1 MKRIAVLGSTGS
13 IGTQTLDVCRRLGYE
28 IVALAAGSNAEL
40 LEKQAREFSP
50 KLVAAADEN
59 AARRLSIALSG
70 TGITVLGGERAVLEA
85 AAAECD
91 IVLNAV
97 TGIAGLRPTIAAV
110 EAGNDIA
117 LANKETLVAGGRRVM
132 DYAAEHGVKILPV
145 DSEHSA
151 IFQCLQAKGDYARIK
166 KLILTASGGPFFGKT
181 AAELENM
188 RPEDALRHPTWSMG
202 TKITIDSASMFN
214 KGLEIM
220 EAAYLFDVSGDNIDV
235 LVHPQSIVHSMV
247 EFNDGCVMAQLAVPD
262 MRLAIQYGIMYPKRQ
277 QRIVSTLE
285 LAKIGALTFEKPDK
299 NKYRAI
305 DLAYLALKADGVM
318 PIAYNAANEVAV
330 DEFIK
335 GRIKF
340 LEIADIVEETL
351 EESARLSV
359 ETDTIEGIICADME
373 ARRLAADSVS
383 RICANRR

>member
-202 TKITIDSASMFN
+202 KKVTIDSASMAN
-214 KGLEIM
+214 KGLEII
-220 EAAYLFDVSGDNIDV
+220 EAAHLFDVEQNNIDV
-235 LVHPQSIVHSMV
+235 VIHRESIVHSLV
-247 EFNDGCVMAQLAVPD
+247 QFTDNSVLAQLGVPD
-262 MRLAIQYGIMYPKRQ
+262 MRTPIQY
-277 QRIVSTLE
+277 
-285 LAKIGALTFEKPDK
+285 ALTWPE
-299 NKYRAI
+299 RESEAAAEL
-305 DLAYLALKADGVM
+305 DLANVGTLHFYRQDEEAFPSTGLARYALDKGGTAT
-318 PIAYNAANEVAV
+318 AAFNAADEIAVAAFL
-330 DEFIK
+330 DGK
-335 GRIKF
+335 IKF
-340 LEIADIVEETL
+340 TDIPKIIEK
-351 EESARLSV
+351 
-359 ETDTIEGIICADME
+359 TIEKEFAKGNSFEEVFYTDSE
-373 ARRLAADSVS
+373 ARKFASALVR
-383 RICANRR
+383 

>member
-1 MKRIAVLGSTGS
+1 MGEFAVKRIAVLGSTGS

-202 TKITIDSASMFN
+202 KKVTIDSASMAN
-214 KGLEIM
+214 KGLEII
-220 EAAYLFDVSGDNIDV
+220 EAAHLFDVEQNNIDV
-235 LVHPQSIVHSMV
+235 VIHRESIVHSLV
-247 EFNDGCVMAQLAVPD
+247 QFTDNSVLAQLGVPD
-262 MRLAIQYGIMYPKRQ
+262 MRTPIQY
-277 QRIVSTLE
+277 
-285 LAKIGALTFEKPDK
+285 ALTWPE
-299 NKYRAI
+299 RESEAAAEL
-305 DLAYLALKADGVM
+305 DLANVGTLHFYRQDEKTFPSTGLARYALDKGGTAT
-318 PIAYNAANEVAV
+318 AAFNAADEIAVAAFL
-330 DEFIK
+330 DGK
-335 GRIKF
+335 IKF
-340 LEIADIVEETL
+340 TDIPKIIEK
-351 EESARLSV
+351 
-359 ETDTIEGIICADME
+359 TIEKEFAKGNSFEEVFYTDSE
-373 ARRLAADSVS
+373 ARKFASALVR
-383 RICANRR
+383 

>member
-13 IGTQTLDVCRRLGYE
+13 IGTQTLDVCHRLGYE

-132 DYAAEHGVKILPV
+132 DYAAERGVKILPV

-181 AAELENM
+181 EEELKKV
-188 RPEDALRHPTWSMG
+188 RPQDALNHPTWSMG
-202 TKITIDSASMFN
+202 KKVTIDSASMAN
-214 KGLEIM
+214 KGLEII
-220 EAAYLFDVSGDNIDV
+220 EAAHLFDVEQNNIDV
-235 LVHPQSIVHSMV
+235 VIHRESIVHSLV
-247 EFNDGCVMAQLAVPD
+247 QFTDNSVLAQLGVPD
-262 MRLAIQYGIMYPKRQ
+262 MRTPIQY
-277 QRIVSTLE
+277 
-285 LAKIGALTFEKPDK
+285 ALTWPE
-299 NKYRAI
+299 RESEAAAEL
-305 DLAYLALKADGVM
+305 DLANVGTLHFYRQDEKTFPSTGLARYALDKGGTAT
-318 PIAYNAANEVAV
+318 AAFNAADEIAVAAFL
-330 DEFIK
+330 DGK
-335 GRIKF
+335 IKF
-340 LEIADIVEETL
+340 TDIPKIIEK
-351 EESARLSV
+351 
-359 ETDTIEGIICADME
+359 TIEKEFAKGDSFEEVFYTDSE
-373 ARRLAADSVS
+373 ARKFASALVR
-383 RICANRR
+383 

>member
-1 MKRIAVLGSTGS
+1 MKKIAVLGSTGS

-117 LANKETLVAGGRRVM
+117 LANKETLVAGGRHVM
-132 DYAAEHGVKILPV
+132 DYAAEHGVKLLPV

-202 TKITIDSASMFN
+202 QKVTIDSASMAN
-214 KGLEIM
+214 KGLEII
-220 EAAYLFDVSGDNIDV
+220 EAAHLFDVEQNNIDV
-235 LVHPQSIVHSMV
+235 VIHRESIVHSLV
-247 EFNDGCVMAQLAVPD
+247 QFTDNSVLGQLGVPD
-262 MRLAIQYGIMYPKRQ
+262 MRTPIQY
-277 QRIVSTLE
+277 
-285 LAKIGALTFEKPDK
+285 ALTWPE
-299 NKYRAI
+299 RESEAAAEL
-305 DLAYLALKADGVM
+305 DLANVGTLHFYRQDEKTFPSTGLARYALDKGGTAT
-318 PIAYNAANEVAV
+318 AAFNAADEIAVAAFL
-330 DEFIK
+330 DGK
-335 GRIKF
+335 IKF
-340 LEIADIVEETL
+340 TDIPKIIEK
-351 EESARLSV
+351 
-359 ETDTIEGIICADME
+359 TIEKEFAKGNSFEEVFYTDSE
-373 ARRLAADSVS
+373 ARKFASALVR
-383 RICANRR
+383 

>member
-1 MKRIAVLGSTGS
+1 MGEFAVKKIAVLGSTGS

-70 TGITVLGGERAVLEA
+70 TGITVLGGEQAVLEA

-132 DYAAEHGVKILPV
+132 DYAAERGVKILPV

-181 AAELENM
+181 SAELENM
-188 RPEDALRHPTWSMG
+188 RPEDALHHPTWSMG
-202 TKITIDSASMFN
+202 KKVTIDSASMAN
-214 KGLEIM
+214 KGLEII
-220 EAAYLFDVSGDNIDV
+220 EAAHLFDVEQNNIDV
-235 LVHPQSIVHSMV
+235 VIHRESIVHSLV
-247 EFNDGCVMAQLAVPD
+247 QFTDNSVLAQLGVPD
-262 MRLAIQYGIMYPKRQ
+262 MRTPIQY
-277 QRIVSTLE
+277 
-285 LAKIGALTFEKPDK
+285 ALTWPE
-299 NKYRAI
+299 RESEAAAEL
-305 DLAYLALKADGVM
+305 DLANVGTLHFYRQDEEAFPSTGLARYALDKGGTAT
-318 PIAYNAANEVAV
+318 AAFNAADEIAVAAFL
-330 DEFIK
+330 DGK
-335 GRIKF
+335 IKF
-340 LEIADIVEETL
+340 TDIPKIIEKTIDKEFAKGNSFEE
-351 EESARLSV
+351 V
-359 ETDTIEGIICADME
+359 FYTDSE
-373 ARRLAADSVS
+373 ARKFASALVR
-383 RICANRR
+383 

>member
-70 TGITVLGGERAVLEA
+70 TGITVLGGEHAVLEA

-132 DYAAEHGVKILPV
+132 DYAAERGVKILPV

-202 TKITIDSASMFN
+202 KKVTIDSASMAN
-214 KGLEIM
+214 KGLEII
-220 EAAYLFDVSGDNIDV
+220 EAAHLFDVEQNNIDV
-235 LVHPQSIVHSMV
+235 VIHRESIVHSLV
-247 EFNDGCVMAQLAVPD
+247 QFTDNSVLAQLGVPD
-262 MRLAIQYGIMYPKRQ
+262 MRTPIQY
-277 QRIVSTLE
+277 
-285 LAKIGALTFEKPDK
+285 ALTWPE
-299 NKYRAI
+299 RESEAAAEL
-305 DLAYLALKADGVM
+305 DLANVGTLHFYRQDEKTFPSTGLARYALDKGGTAT
-318 PIAYNAANEVAV
+318 AAFNAADEIAVAAFL
-330 DEFIK
+330 DGK
-335 GRIKF
+335 IKF
-340 LEIADIVEETL
+340 TDIPKIIEK
-351 EESARLSV
+351 
-359 ETDTIEGIICADME
+359 TIEKEFAKGNSFEEVFYTDSE
-373 ARRLAADSVS
+373 ARKFASALVR
-383 RICANRR
+383 

>member
-50 KLVAAADEN
+50 KLVAVADEN

-202 TKITIDSASMFN
+202 KKVTIDSASMAN
-214 KGLEIM
+214 KGLEII
-220 EAAYLFDVSGDNIDV
+220 EAAHLFDVEQNNIDV
-235 LVHPQSIVHSMV
+235 VIHRESIVHSLV
-247 EFNDGCVMAQLAVPD
+247 QFTDNSVLAQLGVPD
-262 MRLAIQYGIMYPKRQ
+262 MRTPIQY
-277 QRIVSTLE
+277 
-285 LAKIGALTFEKPDK
+285 ALTWPE
-299 NKYRAI
+299 RESEAAAEL
-305 DLAYLALKADGVM
+305 DLANVGTLHFYRQDEKTFPSTGLARYALDKGGTAT
-318 PIAYNAANEVAV
+318 AAFNAADEIAVAAFL
-330 DEFIK
+330 DGK
-335 GRIKF
+335 IKF
-340 LEIADIVEETL
+340 TDIPKIIEKTIDKEFAKGNSFEE
-351 EESARLSV
+351 V
-359 ETDTIEGIICADME
+359 FYTDSE
-373 ARRLAADSVS
+373 ARKFASALVR
-383 RICANRR
+383 

>member
-40 LEKQAREFSP
+40 LEKQARQFYP
-50 KLVAAADEN
+50 QLVVAADEN

-202 TKITIDSASMFN
+202 KKVTIDSASMAN
-214 KGLEIM
+214 KGLEII
-220 EAAYLFDVSGDNIDV
+220 EAAHLFDVEQNNIDV
-235 LVHPQSIVHSMV
+235 VIHRESIVHSLV
-247 EFNDGCVMAQLAVPD
+247 QFTDNSVLAQLGVPD
-262 MRLAIQYGIMYPKRQ
+262 MRTPIQY
-277 QRIVSTLE
+277 
-285 LAKIGALTFEKPDK
+285 ALTWPE
-299 NKYRAI
+299 RESEAAAEL
-305 DLAYLALKADGVM
+305 DLANVGTLHFYRQDEKTFPSTGLARYALDKGGTAT
-318 PIAYNAANEVAV
+318 AAFNAADEIAVAAFL
-330 DEFIK
+330 DGK
-335 GRIKF
+335 IKF
-340 LEIADIVEETL
+340 TDIPKIIEK
-351 EESARLSV
+351 
-359 ETDTIEGIICADME
+359 TIEKEFAKGNSFEEVFYTDSE
-373 ARRLAADSVS
+373 ARKFASALVR
-383 RICANRR
+383 

>member
-202 TKITIDSASMFN
+202 KKVTIDSASMAN
-214 KGLEIM
+214 KGLEII
-220 EAAYLFDVSGDNIDV
+220 EAAHLFDVEQNNIDV
-235 LVHPQSIVHSMV
+235 VIHRESIVHSLV
-247 EFNDGCVMAQLAVPD
+247 QFTDNSVLAQLGVPD
-262 MRLAIQYGIMYPKRQ
+262 MRTPIQY
-277 QRIVSTLE
+277 
-285 LAKIGALTFEKPDK
+285 ALTWPE
-299 NKYRAI
+299 RESEAAAEL
-305 DLAYLALKADGVM
+305 DLANVGTLHFYRQDEKTFPSTGLARYALDKGGTAT
-318 PIAYNAANEVAV
+318 AAFNAADEIAVAAFL
-330 DEFIK
+330 DGK
-335 GRIKF
+335 IKF
-340 LEIADIVEETL
+340 TDIPKIIEK
-351 EESARLSV
+351 
-359 ETDTIEGIICADME
+359 TIEKEFAKGDSFEEVFYTDSE
-373 ARRLAADSVS
+373 ARKFASALVR
-383 RICANRR
+383 

>member
-181 AAELENM
+181 EEELKKV
-188 RPEDALRHPTWSMG
+188 RPQDALNHPTWNMG
-202 TKITIDSASMFN
+202 KKVTIDSASMAN
-214 KGLEIM
+214 KGLEII
-220 EAAYLFDVSGDNIDV
+220 EAAHLFDVEQNNIDV
-235 LVHPQSIVHSMV
+235 VIHRESIVHSLV
-247 EFNDGCVMAQLAVPD
+247 QFTDNSVLAQLGVPD
-262 MRLAIQYGIMYPKRQ
+262 MRTPIQY
-277 QRIVSTLE
+277 
-285 LAKIGALTFEKPDK
+285 ALTWPERE
-299 NKYRAI
+299 NGAAAEL
-305 DLAYLALKADGVM
+305 DLANVGTLHFYRQDEKTFPSTGLARYALDKGGTAT
-318 PIAYNAANEVAV
+318 AAFNAADEIAVAAFL
-330 DEFIK
+330 DGK
-335 GRIKF
+335 IKF
-340 LEIADIVEETL
+340 TDIPKIIEK
-351 EESARLSV
+351 
-359 ETDTIEGIICADME
+359 TIEKEFAKGNSFEEVFYTDSE
-373 ARRLAADSVS
+373 ARKFASALVR
-383 RICANRR
+383 

>member
-40 LEKQAREFSP
+40 LEKQAREISP
-50 KLVAAADEN
+50 KLVAVADEN

-181 AAELENM
+181 EEELKKV
-188 RPEDALRHPTWSMG
+188 RPQDALNHPTWNMG
-202 TKITIDSASMFN
+202 KKVTIDSASMAN
-214 KGLEIM
+214 KGLEII
-220 EAAYLFDVSGDNIDV
+220 EAAHLFDVEQNNIDV
-235 LVHPQSIVHSMV
+235 VIHRESIVHSLV
-247 EFNDGCVMAQLAVPD
+247 QFTDNSVLAQLGVPD
-262 MRLAIQYGIMYPKRQ
+262 MRTPIQY
-277 QRIVSTLE
+277 
-285 LAKIGALTFEKPDK
+285 ALTWPE
-299 NKYRAI
+299 RESEAAAEL
-305 DLAYLALKADGVM
+305 DLANVGTLHFYRQDEKTFPSTGLARYALDKGGTAT
-318 PIAYNAANEVAV
+318 AAFNAADEIAVAAFL
-330 DEFIK
+330 DGK
-335 GRIKF
+335 IKF
-340 LEIADIVEETL
+340 TDIPKIIEK
-351 EESARLSV
+351 
-359 ETDTIEGIICADME
+359 TIEKEFAKGDSFEEVFYTDSE
-373 ARRLAADSVS
+373 ARKFVS
-383 RICANRR
+383 ALVR

>member
-202 TKITIDSASMFN
+202 KKVTIDSASMAN
-214 KGLEIM
+214 KGLEII
-220 EAAYLFDVSGDNIDV
+220 EAAHLFDVEQNNIDV
-235 LVHPQSIVHSMV
+235 VIHRESIVHSLV
-247 EFNDGCVMAQLAVPD
+247 QFTDNSVLAQLGVPD
-262 MRLAIQYGIMYPKRQ
+262 MRTPIQY
-277 QRIVSTLE
+277 
-285 LAKIGALTFEKPDK
+285 ALTWPE
-299 NKYRAI
+299 RESEAAAEL
-305 DLAYLALKADGVM
+305 DLANVGTLHFYRQDEKTFPSTGLARYALD
-318 PIAYNAANEVAV
+318 
-330 DEFIK
+330 K
-335 GRIKF
+335 G
-340 LEIADIVEETL
+340 
-351 EESARLSV
+351 
-359 ETDTIEGIICADME
+359 
-373 ARRLAADSVS
+373 
-383 RICANRR
+383 

>member
-70 TGITVLGGERAVLEA
+70 TGITVLGGEQAVLEA

-132 DYAAEHGVKILPV
+132 DYAAERGVKILPV

-202 TKITIDSASMFN
+202 KKVTIDSASMAN
-214 KGLEIM
+214 KGLEII
-220 EAAYLFDVSGDNIDV
+220 EAAHLFDVEQNNIDV
-235 LVHPQSIVHSMV
+235 VIHRESIVHSLV
-247 EFNDGCVMAQLAVPD
+247 QFTDNSVLAQLGVPD
-262 MRLAIQYGIMYPKRQ
+262 MRTPIQY
-277 QRIVSTLE
+277 
-285 LAKIGALTFEKPDK
+285 ALTWPE
-299 NKYRAI
+299 RESEAAAEL
-305 DLAYLALKADGVM
+305 DLANVGTLHFYRQDEKTFPSTGLARYALDKGGTAT
-318 PIAYNAANEVAV
+318 AAFNAADEIAVAAFL
-330 DEFIK
+330 DGK
-335 GRIKF
+335 IKF
-340 LEIADIVEETL
+340 TDIPKIIEKTIDKEFAKGNSFEE
-351 EESARLSV
+351 V
-359 ETDTIEGIICADME
+359 FYTDSE
-373 ARRLAADSVS
+373 ARKFASALVR
-383 RICANRR
+383 

>member
-1 MKRIAVLGSTGS
+1 MGEFAVKRIAVLGSTGS

-188 RPEDALRHPTWSMG
+188 RPEDALRHPTWNMG
-202 TKITIDSASMFN
+202 KKVTIDSASMAN
-214 KGLEIM
+214 KGLEII
-220 EAAYLFDVSGDNIDV
+220 EAAHLFDVEQNNIDV
-235 LVHPQSIVHSMV
+235 VIHRESIVHSLV
-247 EFNDGCVMAQLAVPD
+247 QFTDNSVLAQLGVPD
-262 MRLAIQYGIMYPKRQ
+262 MRTPIQY
-277 QRIVSTLE
+277 
-285 LAKIGALTFEKPDK
+285 ALTWPE
-299 NKYRAI
+299 RESEAAAEL
-305 DLAYLALKADGVM
+305 DLANVGTLHFYRQDEKTFPSTGLARYALDKGGTAT
-318 PIAYNAANEVAV
+318 AAFNAADEIAVAAFL
-330 DEFIK
+330 DGK
-335 GRIKF
+335 IKF
-340 LEIADIVEETL
+340 TDIPKIIEK
-351 EESARLSV
+351 
-359 ETDTIEGIICADME
+359 TIEKEFAKGNSFEEVFYTDSE
-373 ARRLAADSVS
+373 ARKFASALVR
-383 RICANRR
+383 

>member
-70 TGITVLGGERAVLEA
+70 TGITVLGGEQAVLEA

-132 DYAAEHGVKILPV
+132 DYAAERGVKILPV

-188 RPEDALRHPTWSMG
+188 RPEDALHHPTWSMG
-202 TKITIDSASMFN
+202 KKVTIDSASMAN
-214 KGLEIM
+214 KGLEII
-220 EAAYLFDVSGDNIDV
+220 EAAHLFDVEQNNIDV
-235 LVHPQSIVHSMV
+235 VIHRESIVHSLV
-247 EFNDGCVMAQLAVPD
+247 QFTDNSVLAQLGVPD
-262 MRLAIQYGIMYPKRQ
+262 MRTPIQYALTWPERENGAAA
-277 QRIVSTLE
+277 E
-285 LAKIGALTFEKPDK
+285 LDLAEAGALHFYRQDEEAFPSTGLARYALDK
-299 NKYRAI
+299 GGTAT
-305 DLAYLALKADGVM
+305 AAF
-318 PIAYNAANEVAV
+318 NAADEIAVAAFL
-330 DEFIK
+330 DGK
-335 GRIKF
+335 IKF
-340 LEIADIVEETL
+340 TDIPKIIEK
-351 EESARLSV
+351 
-359 ETDTIEGIICADME
+359 TIEKEFAKGNSFEEVFYTDSE
-373 ARRLAADSVS
+373 ARKFASALVR
-383 RICANRR
+383 

>member
-13 IGTQTLDVCRRLGYE
+13 IGTQTLDVCCRLGYE

-202 TKITIDSASMFN
+202 KKVTIDSASMAN
-214 KGLEIM
+214 KGLEII
-220 EAAYLFDVSGDNIDV
+220 EAAHLFDVEQNNIDV
-235 LVHPQSIVHSMV
+235 VIHRESIVHSLV
-247 EFNDGCVMAQLAVPD
+247 QFTDNSVLAQLGVPD
-262 MRLAIQYGIMYPKRQ
+262 MRTPIQY
-277 QRIVSTLE
+277 
-285 LAKIGALTFEKPDK
+285 ALTWPE
-299 NKYRAI
+299 RESEAAAEL
-305 DLAYLALKADGVM
+305 DLANVGTLHFYRQDEKTFPSTGLARYALDKGGTAT
-318 PIAYNAANEVAV
+318 AAFNAADEIAVAAFL
-330 DEFIK
+330 DGK
-335 GRIKF
+335 IKF
-340 LEIADIVEETL
+340 TDIPKIIEK
-351 EESARLSV
+351 
-359 ETDTIEGIICADME
+359 TIEKEFAKGNSFEEVFYTDSE
-373 ARRLAADSVS
+373 ARKFASALVR
-383 RICANRR
+383 

>member
-70 TGITVLGGERAVLEA
+70 TGITVLGGEQAVLEA

-202 TKITIDSASMFN
+202 KKVTIDSASMAN
-214 KGLEIM
+214 KGLEII
-220 EAAYLFDVSGDNIDV
+220 EAAHLFDVEQNNIDV
-235 LVHPQSIVHSMV
+235 VIHRESIVHSLV
-247 EFNDGCVMAQLAVPD
+247 QFTDNSVLAQLGVPD
-262 MRLAIQYGIMYPKRQ
+262 MRTPIQY
-277 QRIVSTLE
+277 
-285 LAKIGALTFEKPDK
+285 ALTWPE
-299 NKYRAI
+299 RESEAAAEL
-305 DLAYLALKADGVM
+305 DLANVGTLHFYRQDEKTFPSTGLARYALDKGGTAT
-318 PIAYNAANEVAV
+318 AAFNAADEIAVAAFL
-330 DEFIK
+330 DGK
-335 GRIKF
+335 IKF
-340 LEIADIVEETL
+340 TDIPKIIEK
-351 EESARLSV
+351 
-359 ETDTIEGIICADME
+359 TIEKEFAKGNSFEEVFYTDSE
-373 ARRLAADSVS
+373 ARKFASALVR
-383 RICANRR
+383 

>member
-202 TKITIDSASMFN
+202 KKVTIDSASMAN
-214 KGLEIM
+214 KGLEII
-220 EAAYLFDVSGDNIDV
+220 EAAHLFDVEQNNIDV
-235 LVHPQSIVHSMV
+235 VIHRESIVHSLV
-247 EFNDGCVMAQLAVPD
+247 QFTDNSVLAQLGVPD
-262 MRLAIQYGIMYPKRQ
+262 MRTPIQYALTWPERENCAAA
-277 QRIVSTLE
+277 E
-285 LAKIGALTFEKPDK
+285 LDLAEAGALHFYRQDEKTFPSTGLARYALDK
-299 NKYRAI
+299 GGTAT
-305 DLAYLALKADGVM
+305 AAF
-318 PIAYNAANEVAV
+318 NAADEIAVAAFL
-330 DEFIK
+330 DGK
-335 GRIKF
+335 IKF
-340 LEIADIVEETL
+340 TDIPKIIEK
-351 EESARLSV
+351 
-359 ETDTIEGIICADME
+359 TIEKEFAKGNSFEEVFYTDSE
-373 ARRLAADSVS
+373 ARKFASALVR
-383 RICANRR
+383 

>member
-181 AAELENM
+181 EEELKKV
-188 RPEDALRHPTWSMG
+188 RPQDALNHPTWNMG
-202 TKITIDSASMFN
+202 KKVTIDSASMAN
-214 KGLEIM
+214 KGLEII
-220 EAAYLFDVSGDNIDV
+220 EAAHLFDVEQNNIDV
-235 LVHPQSIVHSMV
+235 VIHRESIVHSLV
-247 EFNDGCVMAQLAVPD
+247 QFTDNSVLAQLGVPD
-262 MRLAIQYGIMYPKRQ
+262 MRTPIQY
-277 QRIVSTLE
+277 
-285 LAKIGALTFEKPDK
+285 ALTWPE
-299 NKYRAI
+299 
-305 DLAYLALKADGVM
+305 
-318 PIAYNAANEVAV
+318 
-330 DEFIK
+330 
-335 GRIKF
+335 
-340 LEIADIVEETL
+340 
-351 EESARLSV
+351 
-359 ETDTIEGIICADME
+359 
-373 ARRLAADSVS
+373 
-383 RICANRR
+383 

>member
-1 MKRIAVLGSTGS
+1 MGEFAVKKIAVLGSTGS

-70 TGITVLGGERAVLEA
+70 TGITVLGGEQAVLEA

-188 RPEDALRHPTWSMG
+188 RPEDALRHPTWNMG
-202 TKITIDSASMFN
+202 KKVTIDSASMAN
-214 KGLEIM
+214 KGLEII
-220 EAAYLFDVSGDNIDV
+220 EAAHLFDVEQNNIDV
-235 LVHPQSIVHSMV
+235 VIHRESIVHSLV
-247 EFNDGCVMAQLAVPD
+247 QFTDNSVLAQLGVPD
-262 MRLAIQYGIMYPKRQ
+262 MRTPIQY
-277 QRIVSTLE
+277 
-285 LAKIGALTFEKPDK
+285 ALTWPE
-299 NKYRAI
+299 RESEAAAEL
-305 DLAYLALKADGVM
+305 DLANVGTLHFYRQDEKTFPSTGLARYALDKGGTAT
-318 PIAYNAANEVAV
+318 AAFNAADEIAVAAFL
-330 DEFIK
+330 DGK
-335 GRIKF
+335 IKF
-340 LEIADIVEETL
+340 TDIPKIIEK
-351 EESARLSV
+351 
-359 ETDTIEGIICADME
+359 TIEKEFAKGNSFEEVFYTDSE
-373 ARRLAADSVS
+373 ARKFASALVR
-383 RICANRR
+383 

>member
-202 TKITIDSASMFN
+202 KKVTIDSASMAN
-214 KGLEIM
+214 KGLEII
-220 EAAYLFDVSGDNIDV
+220 EAAHLFDVEQNNIDV
-235 LVHPQSIVHSMV
+235 VIHRESIVHSLV
-247 EFNDGCVMAQLAVPD
+247 QFTDNSVLAQLGVPD
-262 MRLAIQYGIMYPKRQ
+262 MRTPIQY
-277 QRIVSTLE
+277 
-285 LAKIGALTFEKPDK
+285 ALTWPE
-299 NKYRAI
+299 RESEAAAEL
-305 DLAYLALKADGVM
+305 DLANVGTLHFYRQDEKTFTSTGLARYALDKGGTAT
-318 PIAYNAANEVAV
+318 AAFNAADEIAVAAFL
-330 DEFIK
+330 DGK
-335 GRIKF
+335 IKF
-340 LEIADIVEETL
+340 TDIPKIIEK
-351 EESARLSV
+351 
-359 ETDTIEGIICADME
+359 TIEKEFAKGNSFEEVFYTDSE
-373 ARRLAADSVS
+373 ARKFASALVR
-383 RICANRR
+383 

>member
-1 MKRIAVLGSTGS
+1 MGEFAVKRIAVLGSTGS

-70 TGITVLGGERAVLEA
+70 TGITVLGGEQAVLEA

-202 TKITIDSASMFN
+202 KKVTIDSASMAN
-214 KGLEIM
+214 KGLEII
-220 EAAYLFDVSGDNIDV
+220 EAAHLFDVEQNNIDV
-235 LVHPQSIVHSMV
+235 VIHRESIVHSLV
-247 EFNDGCVMAQLAVPD
+247 QFTDNSVLAQLGVPE
-262 MRLAIQYGIMYPKRQ
+262 MRTPIQY
-277 QRIVSTLE
+277 
-285 LAKIGALTFEKPDK
+285 ALTWPE
-299 NKYRAI
+299 RESEAAAEL
-305 DLAYLALKADGVM
+305 DLANVGTLHFYRQDEKTFPSTGLARYALDKGGTAT
-318 PIAYNAANEVAV
+318 AAFNAADEIAVAAFL
-330 DEFIK
+330 DGK
-335 GRIKF
+335 IKF
-340 LEIADIVEETL
+340 TDIPKIIEK
-351 EESARLSV
+351 
-359 ETDTIEGIICADME
+359 TIEKEFAKGNSFEEVFYTDSE
-373 ARRLAADSVS
+373 ARKFASALVR
-383 RICANRR
+383 

>member
-202 TKITIDSASMFN
+202 KKVTIDSASMAN
-214 KGLEIM
+214 KGLEII
-220 EAAYLFDVSGDNIDV
+220 EAAHLFDVEQNNIDV
-235 LVHPQSIVHSMV
+235 VIHRESIVHSLV
-247 EFNDGCVMAQLAVPD
+247 QFTDNSVLAQLGVPD
-262 MRLAIQYGIMYPKRQ
+262 MRTPIQY
-277 QRIVSTLE
+277 
-285 LAKIGALTFEKPDK
+285 ALTWPE
-299 NKYRAI
+299 RESEAAAEL
-305 DLAYLALKADGVM
+305 DLANVGTLHFYRQDEKTFPSTGLARYALDKGGTAT
-318 PIAYNAANEVAV
+318 AAFNAADEIAVAA
-330 DEFIK
+330 FLGGK
-335 GRIKF
+335 IKF
-340 LEIADIVEETL
+340 TDIPKIIEK
-351 EESARLSV
+351 
-359 ETDTIEGIICADME
+359 TIEKEFAKGDSFEEVFYTDSE
-373 ARRLAADSVS
+373 ARKFASALVR
-383 RICANRR
+383 

>member
-181 AAELENM
+181 VAELENM
-188 RPEDALRHPTWSMG
+188 RPEDALHHPTWSMG
-202 TKITIDSASMFN
+202 KKVTIDSASMAN
-214 KGLEIM
+214 KGLEII
-220 EAAYLFDVSGDNIDV
+220 EAAHLFDVEQNNIDV
-235 LVHPQSIVHSMV
+235 VIHRESIVHSLV
-247 EFNDGCVMAQLAVPD
+247 QFTDNSVLAQLGVPD
-262 MRLAIQYGIMYPKRQ
+262 MRTPIQY
-277 QRIVSTLE
+277 
-285 LAKIGALTFEKPDK
+285 ALTWPE
-299 NKYRAI
+299 RESEAAAEL
-305 DLAYLALKADGVM
+305 DLANVGTLHFYRQDEEAFPSTGLARYALDKGGTAT
-318 PIAYNAANEVAV
+318 AAFNAADEIAVAA
-330 DEFIK
+330 FLGGK
-335 GRIKF
+335 IKF
-340 LEIADIVEETL
+340 TDIPKIIEK
-351 EESARLSV
+351 
-359 ETDTIEGIICADME
+359 TIEKEFAKGNSFEEVFYTDSE
-373 ARRLAADSVS
+373 ARKFASALVR
-383 RICANRR
+383 

>member
-40 LEKQAREFSP
+40 LEKQAREISP
-50 KLVAAADEN
+50 KLVAVADEN

-181 AAELENM
+181 EEELKKV
-188 RPEDALRHPTWSMG
+188 RPQDALNHPTWNMG
-202 TKITIDSASMFN
+202 KKVTIDSASMAN
-214 KGLEIM
+214 KGLEII
-220 EAAYLFDVSGDNIDV
+220 EAAHLFDVEQNNIDV
-235 LVHPQSIVHSMV
+235 VIHRESIVHSLV
-247 EFNDGCVMAQLAVPD
+247 QFTDNSVLAQLGVPD
-262 MRLAIQYGIMYPKRQ
+262 MRTPIQY
-277 QRIVSTLE
+277 
-285 LAKIGALTFEKPDK
+285 ALTWPE
-299 NKYRAI
+299 RESEAAAEL
-305 DLAYLALKADGVM
+305 DLANVGTLHFYRQDEKTFPSTGLARYALDKGGTAT
-318 PIAYNAANEVAV
+318 AAFNAADEIAVAAFL
-330 DEFIK
+330 DGK
-335 GRIKF
+335 IKF
-340 LEIADIVEETL
+340 TDIPKIIEK
-351 EESARLSV
+351 
-359 ETDTIEGIICADME
+359 TIEKEFAKGNSFEEVFYTDSE
-373 ARRLAADSVS
+373 ARKFASALVR
-383 RICANRR
+383 

>member
-1 MKRIAVLGSTGS
+1 MGEFAVKRIAVLGSTGS

-188 RPEDALRHPTWSMG
+188 RPEDALHHPTWSMG
-202 TKITIDSASMFN
+202 KKVTIDSASMAN
-214 KGLEIM
+214 KGLEII
-220 EAAYLFDVSGDNIDV
+220 EAAHLFDVEQNNIDV
-235 LVHPQSIVHSMV
+235 VIHRESIVHSLV
-247 EFNDGCVMAQLAVPD
+247 QFTDNSVLAQLGVPD
-262 MRLAIQYGIMYPKRQ
+262 MRTPIQY
-277 QRIVSTLE
+277 
-285 LAKIGALTFEKPDK
+285 ALTWPE
-299 NKYRAI
+299 RESEAAAEL
-305 DLAYLALKADGVM
+305 DLANVGTLHFYRQDEKTFPSTGLARYALDKGGTAT
-318 PIAYNAANEVAV
+318 AAFNAADEIAVAAFL
-330 DEFIK
+330 DGK
-335 GRIKF
+335 IKF
-340 LEIADIVEETL
+340 TDIPKIIEK
-351 EESARLSV
+351 
-359 ETDTIEGIICADME
+359 TIEKEFAKGNSFEEVFYTDSE
-373 ARRLAADSVS
+373 ARKFASALVR
-383 RICANRR
+383 

>member
-202 TKITIDSASMFN
+202 KKVTIDSASMAN
-214 KGLEIM
+214 KGLEII
-220 EAAYLFDVSGDNIDV
+220 EAAHLFDVEQNNIDV
-235 LVHPQSIVHSMV
+235 VIHRESIVHSLV
-247 EFNDGCVMAQLAVPD
+247 QFTDNSVLAQLGVPD
-262 MRLAIQYGIMYPKRQ
+262 MRTPIQY
-277 QRIVSTLE
+277 
-285 LAKIGALTFEKPDK
+285 ALTWPE
-299 NKYRAI
+299 RESEAAAEL
-305 DLAYLALKADGVM
+305 DLANVGTLHFYRQDEKTFPSTGLARYALDKGGTAT
-318 PIAYNAANEVAV
+318 AAFNAADEIAVAAFL
-330 DEFIK
+330 DGK
-335 GRIKF
+335 IKF
-340 LEIADIVEETL
+340 TDIPKIIEKTIDKEFAKGNSFEE
-351 EESARLSV
+351 V
-359 ETDTIEGIICADME
+359 FYTDSE
-373 ARRLAADSVS
+373 ARKFASALVR
-383 RICANRR
+383 

>member
-1 MKRIAVLGSTGS
+1 MKKIAVLGSTGS

-70 TGITVLGGERAVLEA
+70 TGITVLGGEQAVLEA

-132 DYAAEHGVKILPV
+132 DYAAERGVKILPV

-202 TKITIDSASMFN
+202 KKVTIDSASMAN
-214 KGLEIM
+214 KGLEII
-220 EAAYLFDVSGDNIDV
+220 EAAHLFDVEQNNIDV
-235 LVHPQSIVHSMV
+235 VIHRESIVHSLV
-247 EFNDGCVMAQLAVPD
+247 QFTDNSVLAQLGVPD
-262 MRLAIQYGIMYPKRQ
+262 MRTPIQY
-277 QRIVSTLE
+277 
-285 LAKIGALTFEKPDK
+285 ALTWPE
-299 NKYRAI
+299 RESEAAAEL
-305 DLAYLALKADGVM
+305 DLANVGTLHFYRQDEKTFPSTGLARYALDKGGTAT
-318 PIAYNAANEVAV
+318 AAFNAADEIAVAAFL
-330 DEFIK
+330 DGK
-335 GRIKF
+335 IKF
-340 LEIADIVEETL
+340 TDIPKIIEKTIDKEFAKGNSFEE
-351 EESARLSV
+351 V
-359 ETDTIEGIICADME
+359 FYTDSE
-373 ARRLAADSVS
+373 ARKFASALVR
-383 RICANRR
+383 

>member
-132 DYAAEHGVKILPV
+132 DYAAERGVKILPV

-181 AAELENM
+181 EEELKKV
-188 RPEDALRHPTWSMG
+188 RPQDALNHPTWNMG
-202 TKITIDSASMFN
+202 KKVTIDSASMAN
-214 KGLEIM
+214 KGLEII
-220 EAAYLFDVSGDNIDV
+220 EAAHLFDVEQNNIDV
-235 LVHPQSIVHSMV
+235 VIHRESIVHSLV
-247 EFNDGCVMAQLAVPD
+247 QFTDNSVLAQLGVPD
-262 MRLAIQYGIMYPKRQ
+262 MRTPIQY
-277 QRIVSTLE
+277 
-285 LAKIGALTFEKPDK
+285 ALTWPE
-299 NKYRAI
+299 RESEAAAEL
-305 DLAYLALKADGVM
+305 DLANVGTLHFYRQDEKTFPSTGLARYALDKGGTAT
-318 PIAYNAANEVAV
+318 AAFNAADEIAVAAFL
-330 DEFIK
+330 DGK
-335 GRIKF
+335 IKF
-340 LEIADIVEETL
+340 TDIPKIIEKTIDKEFAKGNSFEE
-351 EESARLSV
+351 V
-359 ETDTIEGIICADME
+359 FYTDSE
-373 ARRLAADSVS
+373 ARKFASALVR
-383 RICANRR
+383 

>member
-1 MKRIAVLGSTGS
+1 MGEFAVKRIAVLGSTGS

-202 TKITIDSASMFN
+202 KKVTIDSASMAN
-214 KGLEIM
+214 KGLEII
-220 EAAYLFDVSGDNIDV
+220 EAAHLFDVEQNNIDV
-235 LVHPQSIVHSMV
+235 VIHRESIVHSLV
-247 EFNDGCVMAQLAVPD
+247 QFTDNSVLAQLGVPD
-262 MRLAIQYGIMYPKRQ
+262 MRTPIQYALTWPERENGAAA
-277 QRIVSTLE
+277 E
-285 LAKIGALTFEKPDK
+285 LDLAEAGALHFYRQDEKTFPSTGLARYALDK
-299 NKYRAI
+299 GGTAT
-305 DLAYLALKADGVM
+305 AAF
-318 PIAYNAANEVAV
+318 NAADEIAVAAFL
-330 DEFIK
+330 DGK
-335 GRIKF
+335 IKF
-340 LEIADIVEETL
+340 TDIPKIIEKTIDKEFAKGNSFEE
-351 EESARLSV
+351 V
-359 ETDTIEGIICADME
+359 FYTDSE
-373 ARRLAADSVS
+373 ARKFASALVR
-383 RICANRR
+383 

>member
-1 MKRIAVLGSTGS
+1 MGEFAVKRIAVLGSTGS

-132 DYAAEHGVKILPV
+132 DYAAERGVKILPV

-181 AAELENM
+181 EEELKKV
-188 RPEDALRHPTWSMG
+188 RPQDALNHPTWNMG
-202 TKITIDSASMFN
+202 KKVTIDSASMAN
-214 KGLEIM
+214 KGLEII
-220 EAAYLFDVSGDNIDV
+220 EAAHLFDVEQNNIDV
-235 LVHPQSIVHSMV
+235 VIHRESIVHSLV
-247 EFNDGCVMAQLAVPD
+247 QFTDNSVLAQLGVPD
-262 MRLAIQYGIMYPKRQ
+262 MRTPIQY
-277 QRIVSTLE
+277 
-285 LAKIGALTFEKPDK
+285 ALTWPE
-299 NKYRAI
+299 RESEAAAEL
-305 DLAYLALKADGVM
+305 DLANVGTLHFYRQDEKTFPSTGLARYALDKGGTAT
-318 PIAYNAANEVAV
+318 AAFNAADEIAVAAFL
-330 DEFIK
+330 DGK
-335 GRIKF
+335 IKF
-340 LEIADIVEETL
+340 TDIPKIIEK
-351 EESARLSV
+351 
-359 ETDTIEGIICADME
+359 TIEKEFAKGNSFEEVFYTDSE
-373 ARRLAADSVS
+373 ARKFASALVR
-383 RICANRR
+383 

>member
-1 MKRIAVLGSTGS
+1 MGEFAVKKIAVLGSTGS

-70 TGITVLGGERAVLEA
+70 TGITVLGGEQAVLEA

-181 AAELENM
+181 EEELKKV

-202 TKITIDSASMFN
+202 KKVTIDSASMAN
-214 KGLEIM
+214 KGLEII
-220 EAAYLFDVSGDNIDV
+220 EAAHLFDVEQNNIDV
-235 LVHPQSIVHSMV
+235 VIHRESIVHSLV
-247 EFNDGCVMAQLAVPD
+247 QFTDNSVLAQLGVPD
-262 MRLAIQYGIMYPKRQ
+262 LRTPIQY
-277 QRIVSTLE
+277 
-285 LAKIGALTFEKPDK
+285 ALTWPE
-299 NKYRAI
+299 RESEAAAEL
-305 DLAYLALKADGVM
+305 DLANVGTLHFYRQDEEAFPSTGLARYALDKGGTAT
-318 PIAYNAANEVAV
+318 AAFNAADEIAVAAFL
-330 DEFIK
+330 DGK
-335 GRIKF
+335 IKF
-340 LEIADIVEETL
+340 TDIPKIIEKTIDKEFAKGNSFEE
-351 EESARLSV
+351 V
-359 ETDTIEGIICADME
+359 FYTDSE
-373 ARRLAADSVS
+373 ARKFASALVR
-383 RICANRR
+383 